1 MDLQTRLEIL
11 CSTGTISNETREVML
26 NVIKMFQEKHQ
37 ITLTEEN
44 GAMMTNHL
52 SMDITRVKNNEP
64 VKVINEEVYQEILES
79 EFLEKAQEIYKDL
92 ESVLDVKLPE
102 DEKKYMLVNIC
113 TILDIINNCLLKCL
127 KKV

>member
-44 GAMMTNHL
+44 GAMMTTHL
-52 SMDITRVKNNEP
+52 SMAITRVKNNEP
-64 VKVINEEVYQEILES
+64 VKVTNEEVYQEILES
-79 EFLEKAQEIYKDL
+79 ESKLEINKNLLLHKGVYNKII
-92 ESVLDVKLPE
+92 
-102 DEKKYMLVNIC
+102 EK
-113 TILDIINNCLLKCL
+113 
-127 KKV
+127 

>member
-11 CSTGTISNETREVML
+11 CSTGTISNEPREVML

-44 GAMMTNHL
+44 GAMMTTHL
-52 SMDITRVKNNEP
+52 SMAITRVKNNEP

-79 EFLEKAQEIYKDL
+79 GFLEKAQEIYKDL

-113 TILDIINNCLLKCL
+113 TILDIINN
-127 KKV
+127 

>member
-1 MDLQTRLEIL
+1 MDLQTRLGIL

-26 NVIKMFQEKHQ
+26 NVIKMFQEKYQ
-37 ITLTEEN
+37 IILTEEN
-44 GAMMTNHL
+44 GAMMTTHL
-52 SMDITRVKNNEP
+52 SMAITRVKNNEP

-92 ESVLDVKLPE
+92 ENILDVKLPE

-113 TILDIINNCLLKCL
+113 TILDIINN
-127 KKV
+127 